1 MSREIRWGVIST
13 GTIARNFVRTAA
25 AIPVFGAIYGTKGR
39 IEIPEFKNPQRA
51 MLFVDGE
58 ACLRAGLTHSTR
70 ITPQQSVAVM
80 ALMDKARRQNGL
92 VFPFEAA

>member
-1 MSREIRWGVIST
+1 MCDFHGHDRPGFCQDRHGHT
-13 GTIARNFVRTAA
+13 G
-25 AIPVFGAIYGTKGR
+25 FGAICGTKGR

-51 MLFVDGE
+51 TLFVDGE
-58 ACLRAGLTHSTR
+58 ACLRAGLTHSAR

>member
-1 MSREIRWGVIST
+1 MCDFHGHDRPGFCQDRHGHT
-13 GTIARNFVRTAA
+13 G
-25 AIPVFGAIYGTKGR
+25 FGAICGTKGR
-39 IEIPEFKNPQRA
+39 IEIPEFTNPQRA
-51 MLFVDGE
+51 TLFVDGE
-58 ACLRAGLTHSTR
+58 ACLRAGLTHSAR